1 MRLKLKWMSSV
12 LLLGLLIAAVTGVVA
27 QSPSVEWDSWNAQIT
42 AYSDSDQV
50 DVAET
55 QVINVLDG
63 QLQAGQRDYSQPVD
77 IQSVFLAMNGDQ
89 PEQLSVGDGAGEYQV
104 FEESDGVV
112 LEYQLP
118 EPVQAGESFVVQ
130 INYAAEVA
138 TAGLIDWF
146 VVPGDHGA
154 PVNSSTVTINFPDGE
169 MPDTSFVRLIET
181 TGTVTV
187 AGSSIVIQSDGVIPA
202 DQAFGVQVPFGS
214 SVGAPAASNPGN
226 SNPAQQPAQPAQPVP
241 TDDSGGGLGSIL
253 PILCILGVVLLFGGG
268 NMLRGLLG
276 GLGGN
281 ILGGGG
287 TSGRSNPLGGI
298 GRGSGTSSGGSSG
311 TSSGGRG
318 FRPSAN
324 QNRSTPT
331 VKSDKRRGGG
341 ASFK

>member
-1 MRLKLKWMSSV
+1 MMRSKWMSSV
-12 LLLGLLIAAVTGVVA
+12 LLLGLLLAAITGVSA
-27 QSPSVEWDSWNAQIT
+27 QSPEVEWDSWNAQIT
-42 AYSDSDQV
+42 AYSDSNQV

-77 IQSVFLAMNGDQ
+77 IQSVYLAMNGDQ
-89 PEQLSVGDGAGEYQV
+89 PMELSSGDGAGEFQV
-104 FEESDGVV
+104 FEDNGGVV

-118 EPVQAGESFVVQ
+118 EPAQAGDSFVVQ

-138 TAGLIDWF
+138 TAGLVDWY

-169 MPDTSFVRLIET
+169 APDPSFVRLIES
-181 TGTVTV
+181 TGTVSV

-202 DQAFGVQVPFGS
+202 NQAFGIQVPFGS
-214 SVGAPAASNPGN
+214 GVGAPANNPGN
-226 SNPAQQPAQPAQPVP
+226 SNPAQQPSQPVP
-241 TDDSGGGLGSIL
+241 TGGTSNDSGGLGSIL

-268 NMLRGLLG
+268 NLLRGLLG
-276 GLGGN
+276 GLGGGGN
-281 ILGGGG
+281 PLGGG
-287 TSGRSNPLGGI
+287 TTGRGNPFGGI
-298 GRGSGTSSGGSSG
+298 GRGSSGTSGG

-318 FRPSAN
+318 FRPSSN
-324 QNRSTPT
+324 QNRSVPT
-331 VKSDKRRGGG
+331 VKSDKNRGGG

>member
-1 MRLKLKWMSSV
+1 MN
-12 LLLGLLIAAVTGVVA
+12 G
-27 QSPSVEWDSWNAQIT
+27 
-42 AYSDSDQV
+42 
-50 DVAET
+50 
-55 QVINVLDG
+55 
-63 QLQAGQRDYSQPVD
+63 SQP
-77 IQSVFLAMNGDQ
+77 M
-89 PEQLSVGDGAGEYQV
+89 ELSTGDGAGEFQV
-104 FEESDGVV
+104 FEDSEGVV

-118 EPVQAGESFVVQ
+118 EPAQAGDSFVVQ

-138 TAGLIDWF
+138 TAGLIDWY

-154 PVNSSTVTINFPDGE
+154 PVNSSTVTINFPEGE
-169 MPDTSFVRLIET
+169 APDPSFVRLVES
-181 TGTVTV
+181 TGTVSV

-202 DQAFGVQVPFGS
+202 NQAFGIQVPFGS
-214 SVGAPAASNPGN
+214 GVGAPANNPG

-241 TDDSGGGLGSIL
+241 TGGQSDDGGGLGSLL
-253 PILCILGVVLLFGGG
+253 PILCILGVVLLLGGG

-287 TSGRSNPLGGI
+287 TTGRSNPLGGI
-298 GRGSGTSSGGSSG
+298 GRGSSGSSGG

-318 FRPSAN
+318 FRPSSN
-324 QNRSTPT
+324 QNRSAPT